1 MDHDMQLLRDL
12 WGTIAQESAV
22 GKESPDARRQKE
34 LWQARERAQQNR
46 RITDMK
52 ERIRGYRANGINPG
66 RKLSASDKGFC
77 RLHTIDFS

>member
-12 WGTIAQESAV
+12 WGTIAPESAV

-34 LWQARERAQQNR
+34 LWQARERAQQNQ

-66 RKLSASDKGFC
+66 RKLSAGDKGFC